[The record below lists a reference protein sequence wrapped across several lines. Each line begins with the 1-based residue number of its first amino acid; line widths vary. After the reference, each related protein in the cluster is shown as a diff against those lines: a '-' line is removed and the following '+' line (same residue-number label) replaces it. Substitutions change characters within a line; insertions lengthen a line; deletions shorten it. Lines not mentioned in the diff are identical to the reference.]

1 MGMSKFRFGLSVVLT
16 SACAVLAAG
25 IPSAASGAGGH
36 VAVAAH
42 VYVNDNTG
50 G

>member
-1 MGMSKFRFGLSVVLT
+1 MGMSKFRFGLSVVLA

-25 IPSAASGAGGH
+25 VPSAASGAVG
-36 VAVAAH
+36 H

-50 G
+50 W

>member
-1 MGMSKFRFGLSVVLT
+1 MNKFRFGLSVVLT

-25 IPSAASGAGGH
+25 IPSAASGAVGH
-36 VAVAAH
+36 VAVAH